1 MLESAPMKLPSS
13 KTFFTRDQ
21 IQEAVGRLAA
31 SVNRWITAEG
41 ARELNLIPILEGA
54 GPLTRDLTGKI
65 QDVRPDLKVQA
76 HFLRSRGTEG
86 NALREGREI
95 EDGGLD
101 WESLRDRPVLI
112 LDDLLDSGKTL
123 RAVQERAAA
132 RGLVD
137 FKSAV
142 LIRKYADSSARV
154 DFRGFE
160 LDLDRAALSAR
171 GLKDYW
177 LFGYGMDWDG
187 NFRELDHVQG
197 VEVR

>member
-1 MLESAPMKLPSS
+1 M
-13 KTFFTRDQ
+13 
-21 IQEAVGRLAA
+21 
-31 SVNRWITAEG
+31 
-41 ARELNLIPILEGA
+41 
-54 GPLTRDLTGKI
+54 
-65 QDVRPDLKVQA
+65 
-76 HFLRSRGTEG
+76 
-86 NALREGREI
+86 REGREI
-95 EDGGLD
+95 QDGGLG
-101 WESLRDRPVLI
+101 WESLKDRPVLI

-132 RGLVD
+132 RGVVD

-142 LIRKYADSSARV
+142 LIRKYADSLARV

-160 LDLDRAALSAR
+160 LDLNRAALAAQ

-197 VEVR
+197 VEVRQAGAPGHDGK